1 MPTHV
6 EQNDNGKFS
15 RFSVLYSQAL
25 KSMKMQSF
33 RATDKFVTVFQVVF

>member
-1 MPTHV
+1 MPTHA

-25 KSMKMQSF
+25 KSMKMHSLSELQINL
-33 RATDKFVTVFQVVF
+33 